1 MRWLAAAAV
10 VALVCL
16 VAYWAVAPRRALAQY
31 RASLEA
37 QGARLTIEECVPSL
51 VPDHHHAALRFL
63 AAAQALPRIPS
74 EGRLILI
81 PPPTMRMVAPGKAI
95 AGWAQPTITDGK
107 STYTWEELAGWVQ
120 QAGPQLRA
128 IREASQADAFHW
140 NLDWSQGMMMLLPHL
155 VPVKSTAEWL
165 LTEAATALREGRL
178 DDAIEAQV
186 TQLRVVHGLR
196 EDGLLIGQLVR
207 IAIAAIAWNGL
218 WELLQAPGWTDA
230 QLARLQEAWE
240 GVEFVEAMVFG
251 LETERA
257 LGLYEYGRVRQ
268 SPALL
273 RQYLDQDFLTALGL
287 GGGLSGAPEED
298 ESLLNQALDWVGD
311 TFTKMQHGARAML
324 WATFESHADERFYLE
339 MMERMLQEARER
351 AEAVPA
357 AAGQPVSFVGGV
369 GFVPSLGAD
378 FENRAERHLLAS
390 MVLPPLDRAFEK
402 AFLMQAQRELARA
415 AIALQRHRLEHGRFP
430 ESLEDLAPRFLSGV
444 PTDWM
449 DGAPLRY
456 RLGEDGGFTLYSVGR
471 DGKDDGGD
479 PRNPIPAATS
489 FSPHSARDFV
499 WPAVATAE
507 EIEGFWAQPPRNR

>member
-10 VALVCL
+10 VALVSW
-16 VAYWAVAPRRALAQY
+16 VTYWAVGPRRALVQY

-37 QGARLTIEECVPSL
+37 QGARLTIEECVPPL

-63 AAAQALPRIPS
+63 AAAQAFPRVTL
-74 EGRLILI
+74 EGRSLLI

-120 QAGPQLRA
+120 EAGPQLLV
-128 IREASQADAFHW
+128 IREAAQADAFHW
-140 NLDWSQGMMMLLPHL
+140 DLDWSQGMMMLLPHL
-155 VPVKSTAEWL
+155 APVKSTAQWL
-165 LTEAATALREGRL
+165 LAEAAAALREGRL
-178 DDAIEAQV
+178 DDALEAQV
-186 TQLRVVHGLR
+186 TQLRVVHNLR
-196 EDGLLIGQLVR
+196 EEGLLIGQLVR

-230 QLARLQEAWE
+230 RLARLQEAWE

-273 RQYLDQDFLTALGL
+273 SQYLDQDLLTALGL
-287 GGGLSGAPEED
+287 GGGLSGAPPED
-298 ESLLNQALDWVGD
+298 ESLLNQALHWVGD
-311 TFTKMQHGARAML
+311 TFTKTRHGARAML
-324 WATFESHADERFYLE
+324 WATFESYADERFYLE
-339 MMERMLQEARER
+339 MLERWLQEARER

-357 AAGQPVSFVGGV
+357 AAGQPVGFVSGA
-369 GFVPSLGAD
+369 GFVPSLGVD
-378 FENRAERHLLAS
+378 GESRAERHLLAS
-390 MVLPPLDRAFEK
+390 MVLPSLDRAFEK

-415 AIALQRHRLEHGRFP
+415 AIALQRYRLEHGRFP
-430 ESLEDLAPRFLSGV
+430 ESLGDLVPRFLNGA

-449 DGAPLRY
+449 DGAALRY

-479 PRNPIPAATS
+479 PRNPNPAATS

-507 EIEGFWAQPPRNR
+507 EIAAFEASSKR